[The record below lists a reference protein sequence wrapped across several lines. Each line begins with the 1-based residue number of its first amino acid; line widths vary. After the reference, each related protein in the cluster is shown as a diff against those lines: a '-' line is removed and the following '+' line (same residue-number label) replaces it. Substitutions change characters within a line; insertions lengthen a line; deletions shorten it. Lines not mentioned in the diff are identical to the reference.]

1 MVRIKSQIKIWD
13 YITWRVPKGMLTN
26 LAVFNYYLLRILL
39 FRTDCGLT
47 CLKTADSEVYM

>member
-1 MVRIKSQIKIWD
+1 MVRIKSQIKVWD